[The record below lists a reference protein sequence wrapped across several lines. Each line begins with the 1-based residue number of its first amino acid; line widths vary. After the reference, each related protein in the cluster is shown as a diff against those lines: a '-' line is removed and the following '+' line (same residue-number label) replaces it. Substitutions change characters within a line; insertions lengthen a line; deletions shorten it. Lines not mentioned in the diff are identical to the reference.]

1 MGEQNNSHS
10 CCPPENKASRDKRP
24 WYSRFLFW
32 ILVSNIFLLSLT
44 DLFPQFASF
53 RISFFNYLKIMA
65 FPVFLG
71 VMIGGIVDH
80 FVPKQY
86 VIKYLSGHKKRT
98 VLYASAFGFLMSACS
113 HGILALSME
122 LHKKGASG
130 PAVISFL
137 LASPWA
143 NLPITFLLVGF
154 FGWRGFLII
163 FAALLVSFSTGL
175 LLQILDK
182 RGWIEKNKNRISIEA
197 DFSIR
202 KDLARRFKNYQPS
215 IPRFIQDIR
224 GVTKGGLA
232 LADMV
237 MTWVL
242 LGIMLASAA
251 SAFVPTGIFHKFLGP
266 SLLGLL
272 TTLGLATL
280 LEVCSEGTSPL
291 AFEIYRQTGA
301 LGNAFAFLMGGVV
314 TDVTEVGLVWQNLG
328 KKTALWML
336 AISIPQ
342 VFILG
347 FLFNSL
353 F

>member
-1 MGEQNNSHS
+1 MKNHDESTS
-10 CCPPENKASRDKRP
+10 ECCHADEAPKKP
-24 WYSRFLFW
+24 WYSKFLFW
-32 ILVSNIFLLSLT
+32 ILALNVFLLSLT
-44 DLFPQFASF
+44 YFVPHFATF
-53 RISFFNYLKIMA
+53 RFSFFDYLKIMA
-65 FPVFLG
+65 VPIFLG

-98 VLYASAFGFLMSACS
+98 VFYASALGFLMSACS

-154 FGWRGFLII
+154 FGLRGFLII
-163 FAALLVSFSTGL
+163 AAALFVSFSTGL
-175 LLQILDK
+175 ALQVSDRK
-182 RGWIEKNKNRISIEA
+182 GWIEKNKNRISMEA

-202 KDLARRFKNYQPS
+202 KDLARRIKNYRFS
-215 IPRFIQDIR
+215 VPRLFQDIR
-224 GVTKGGLA
+224 GITKGMAA
-232 LADMV
+232 LADM
-237 MTWVL
+237 MMAWVL
-242 LGIMLASAA
+242 LGILLASAA
-251 SAFVPTGIFHKFLGP
+251 SAFVPGEIFHKFLGP
-266 SLLGLL
+266 SFLGLL
-272 TTLGLATL
+272 TTLGLATI

-328 KKTALWML
+328 KKTAFWML
-336 AISIPQ
+336 VISIPQ

-347 FLFNSL
+347 CIFNSL